1 MENVHM
7 QDIMECPYEKHHQIL
22 RSRMQVHLTRCRKNH
37 TNVKKV
43 TCPFNVTHILN
54 EPELEF
60 HISSC
65 PGRTSFEHFRNTVEV
80 PISRTVPPPMP
91 KYESEENWDDE
102 NVPSYN
108 PQAYAANA
116 DVLRSIQ
123 GAPPS
128 QRKAFRKQ
136 ERLRLL
142 GIDNN

>member
-1 MENVHM
+1 MENMHT
-7 QDIMECPYEKHHQIL
+7 QDIIECPYEKHHQIL
-22 RSRMQVHLTRCRKNH
+22 RSRMQVHLVRCRKNH
-37 TNVKKV
+37 PNEKKV
-43 TCPFNVTHILN
+43 TCPFNVTHVLN

-60 HISSC
+60 HLSC
-65 PGRTSFEHFRNTVEV
+65 CAERTTFENYRNTE
-80 PISRTVPPPMP
+80 PAPTRPTIPPPMP
-91 KYESEENWDDE
+91 QYQSEDNWDDE

-116 DVLRSIQ
+116 DVLRTIK

>member
-1 MENVHM
+1 
-7 QDIMECPYEKHHQIL
+7 
-22 RSRMQVHLTRCRKNH
+22 
-37 TNVKKV
+37 
-43 TCPFNVTHILN
+43 
-54 EPELEF
+54 
-60 HISSC
+60 
-65 PGRTSFEHFRNTVEV
+65 
-80 PISRTVPPPMP
+80 MP
-91 KYESEENWDDE
+91 QCQSEENWDDE

-142 GIDNN
+142 GIDTN